1 MKKFRFLAALLLSN
15 VLILSGCGPTQ
26 PEGDVTPSGESD
38 TESGDNT
45 PEDPPVEPVYKQVT
59 VKMDSLMN
67 TGRDGYNL
75 NFEYND
81 VLFDT
86 NAKEY
91 NKRLSL
97 LSFANSVATA
107 YAINGQK
114 FYTDLEF
121 SDISVCQYGGTT
133 TKDTVGHFFAHKKV
147 GDFEIFAVNF
157 QGFYYEA
164 AWTNNFQIGKTG
176 DHEGFLLRANE
187 VYTELQEYITS
198 HYNGSSIKLWINGY
212 SRGGALSNALAHL
225 IMSDDKIAVTQNN
238 LFVYT
243 FEAPA
248 PLSEEHA
255 IAYENV
261 HNVINS
267 NDLITNVPP
276 AKYGLKRCGV
286 DYEIYDPNV
295 AAIAKE
301 FDQNIEIPAFQVAA
315 ETNNDTEFM
324 SYLIGVVFDNSKPDD
339 VNANNRNNYVDNYQT
354 GLGNFVGFIFMLSG
368 VSRSLML
375 SAIQEKATSIISDN
389 TGEKLRDFIK
399 PYLVSDSIPFEDS
412 ALLSDCA
419 TTVKALNN
427 LFLEIVIN
435 ARFNDNYKNNLMR
448 LFYVHYPEVDYA
460 LILNAHKK

>member
-1 MKKFRFLAALLLSN
+1 MSKPKILRALLLLN
-15 VLILSGCGPTQ
+15 FLVLSGCAPKEPTN
-26 PEGDVTPSGESD
+26 PVNSSGEIDPETEPSD
-38 TESGDNT
+38 KPT
-45 PEDPPVEPVYKQVT
+45 EPVYKQVT
-59 VKMDSLMN
+59 VKMDTLLSSERS
-67 TGRDGYNL
+67 TCDL

-81 VLFDT
+81 VLFES

-107 YAINGQK
+107 YPENGQK

-121 SDISVCQYGGTT
+121 SDITVCQYSGTI

-147 GDFEIFAVNF
+147 GEFEIFAVNF

-176 DHEGFLLRANE
+176 DHEGFMLRANE
-187 VYTELQEYITS
+187 VYIELQDYITS
-198 HYNGSSIKLWINGY
+198 HNDGSSIKLWINGY
-212 SRGGALSNALAHL
+212 SRGGALSNALAYL
-225 IMSDDKIAVTQNN
+225 IMSDDKIAVAQNN

-286 DYEIYDPNV
+286 DYEIYDVNV
-295 AAIAKE
+295 SAIAKG
-301 FDQNIEIPAFQVAA
+301 FDQSIDIPAFKTSSD
-315 ETNNDTEFM
+315 TNNDTEFM
-324 SYLIGVVFDNSKPDD
+324 SYLFGFVFDNTKSDD

-354 GLGNFVGFIFMLSG
+354 GLGNFVGYIFMLSSN
-368 VSRSLML
+368 SRSSML
-375 SAIQEKATSIISDN
+375 ATLSDNATTIISDS

-399 PYLVSDSIPFEDS
+399 PYMITDDIPFTEDG
-412 ALLSDCA
+412 LLSDCA
-419 TTVKALNN
+419 VTVKAITN
-427 LFLEIVIN
+427 LFVEILFSAQFSPN
-435 ARFNDNYKNNLMR
+435 FKGDLMR
-448 LFYVHYPEVDYA
+448 LFYVHFPEVDYA
-460 LILNAHKK
+460 LILNAHSK